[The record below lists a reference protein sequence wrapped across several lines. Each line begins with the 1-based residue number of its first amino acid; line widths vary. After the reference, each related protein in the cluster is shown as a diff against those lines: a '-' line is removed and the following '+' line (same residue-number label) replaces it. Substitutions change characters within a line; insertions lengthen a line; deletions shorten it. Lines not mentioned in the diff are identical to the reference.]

1 MWTLARKILLHDR
14 VKFIVAAAGVS
25 ISVLLVLVQIGLYLG
40 FMGNASTLIDHASAD
55 IWVTASG
62 NEQFDFAAPMD
73 ERLYYR
79 VAAVPGVGR
88 AERMLLSFGQFKL
101 PAGGTQGVQVVGI
114 EKDARLLRPWNLR
127 QGSLERMNDVDGI
140 VVDETEFAKLQIK
153 SIDVR
158 REISGVRAHVVGLTK
173 GIRSFTTSPFVF
185 SNIESA
191 RAFARLGDSHLTY
204 VLVEVAPGHSVTE
217 VRDAIRA
224 LPNLDAYTKEQ
235 MSARTRSYWSKR
247 TGVGVGFFTTA
258 IMGIIVG
265 LVVVGQILYNGTLE
279 HIKEYGTLKAMGAE
293 NGAIIRVIM
302 YQALIS
308 AGVGFVFG
316 GLLALGARAGMA
328 GLNLT
333 VSLTPTL
340 LVGTAILTAMMCSL
354 AALLSVL
361 KVLRLDPAMVF
372 KG

>member
-14 VKFIVAAAGVS
+14 VKFVVAAAGVS

-40 FMGNASTLIDHASAD
+40 FMGNASTLIDHAKAD
-55 IWVTASG
+55 LWVTASG
-62 NEQFDFAAPMD
+62 NEQFDFATPMD

-79 VAAVPGVGR
+79 VAATPGVEH

-101 PAGGTQGVQVVGI
+101 QSGGTQGVQVVGI
-114 EKDARLLRPWNLR
+114 EKGARLLRPWNL
-127 QGSLERMNDVDGI
+127 QHGSLDRLNDVDGI
-140 VVDETEFAKLQIK
+140 VVDQTEFAKLQIK
-153 SIDVR
+153 EVGAR
-158 REISGVRAHVVGLTK
+158 REISGVRSRVVGLTK

-185 SNIESA
+185 ANLDSA
-191 RAFARLGDSHLTY
+191 RAFSRLGPNDLTY
-204 VLVEVAPGHSVTE
+204 ILIKVQPGADVSAVKARISAMPH
-217 VRDAIRA
+217 
-224 LPNLDAYTKEQ
+224 LDAFTKAE
-235 MSARTRSYWSKR
+235 MSERTRSYWSKR

-293 NGAIIRVIM
+293 NAAIVRVIM

-308 AGVGFVFG
+308 AAVGFVFG
-316 GLLALGARAGMA
+316 GALALGAQAGMKA
-328 GLNLT
+328 LNLS
-333 VSLTPTL
+333 VALTPTL
-340 LVGTAILTAMMCSL
+340 LIGTAVLTVVMCAL